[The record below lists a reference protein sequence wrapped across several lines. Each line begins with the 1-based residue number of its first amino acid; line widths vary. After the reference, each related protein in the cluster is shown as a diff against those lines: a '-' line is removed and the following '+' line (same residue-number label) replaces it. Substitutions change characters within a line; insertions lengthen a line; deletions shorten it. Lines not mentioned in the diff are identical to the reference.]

1 MDNDL
6 KQALGCLT
14 VIGVV
19 FLFVFILSIKV
30 DPSSHHK
37 PSYTPVKTY
46 EAPKTKIIPPS
57 STYSLDDYLKQER
70 VQEILDG
77 LYEKKPIQRRVVLR
91 GPTPD
96 DAYVEGYDEGYYQGQ
111 FDGRNG
117 YHHGFGYDDS
127 NSYEDYY
134 ETKYVEGYEEGYD
147 DGYYSGKSEYDE
159 EQEEEDD
166 DDDW

>member
-1 MDNDL
+1 MKKSWLIRPYQLYSGKN
-6 KQALGCLT
+6 
-14 VIGVV
+14 IR
-19 FLFVFILSIKV
+19 S
-30 DPSSHHK
+30 P
-37 PSYTPVKTY
+37 
-46 EAPKTKIIPPS
+46 ETKIIPPS

-77 LYEKKPIQRRVVLR
+77 LYEKKPIQRRVVPR

-147 DGYYSGKSEYDE
+147 DGYYSGKAEYDE